1 MVPGRS
7 SLSRPNS
14 IAAVGHISTIDQSG
28 SKLRLAGWGYWAWR
42 ELYGCGAP
50 AGVILWRCAAMIARR
65 SFGASPRPPCQFQRR
80 ASTPA
85 QASRL
90 GIVTGR
96 RRQPS
101 TELDAGAHP
110 AGCGPARCLQIP
122 KGFRPTAQRLR
133 GTSYLGFPRRDRF
146 NPNGVVANATV
157 AAPGPPAPKARFN
170 ASPGQR
176 PGNGFRYHPR
186 PEKGESNP
194 ATFRRRALRS
204 PPHRQMPP
212 LPHRHWRQTN
222 FPCPMQIVAERP
234 RK

>member
-7 SLSRPNS
+7 SLSWPNS
-14 IAAVGHISTIDQSG
+14 IAVVGHISTIDQSG

-96 RRQPS
+96 RRQPAA
-101 TELDAGAHP
+101 ELDAGPSRPPVAPRAACKSQRDFVSQPKVGAP
-110 AGCGPARCLQIP
+110 APTLGHQSHNPYQPQRGCGHALCLC
-122 KGFRPTAQRLR
+122 L
-133 GTSYLGFPRRDRF
+133 
-146 NPNGVVANATV
+146 
-157 AAPGPPAPKARFN
+157 
-170 ASPGQR
+170 ASP
-176 PGNGFRYHPR
+176 P
-186 PEKGESNP
+186 
-194 ATFRRRALRS
+194 
-204 PPHRQMPP
+204 PPHSSQNAPQFP
-212 LPHRHWRQTN
+212 TN
-222 FPCPMQIVAERP
+222 VGASLQHQRCGIIVEHPTQLKALAP
-234 RK
+234 